1 MKIKWLGHSCFL
13 IQPDSGVRI
22 ITDPY
27 NTVQGV
33 KYSPLNESADIV
45 TSSHD
50 HYDHNAVSLIAGK
63 PAVVKQSGNS
73 NVKGIDFKGIASYH
87 DDEGGKKRGTNV
99 IFCFTVDG
107 IKICHL
113 GDLGHTLTKSQV
125 NDIGEVD
132 VLLIPVGG
140 FYTIDAG
147 LASQICDELQPKIVI
162 PMHYKTAKL
171 DFPVTGV
178 DDFLKGKSNFKKL
191 ASNELELKRETLPSE
206 PEIIVFAT
214 V

>member
-1 MKIKWLGHSCFL
+1 M
-13 IQPDSGVRI
+13 
-22 ITDPY
+22 
-27 NTVQGV
+27 
-33 KYSPLNESADIV
+33 
-45 TSSHD
+45 
-50 HYDHNAVSLIAGK
+50 
-63 PAVVKQSGNS
+63 
-73 NVKGIDFKGIASYH
+73 
-87 DDEGGKKRGTNV
+87 
-99 IFCFTVDG
+99 DG